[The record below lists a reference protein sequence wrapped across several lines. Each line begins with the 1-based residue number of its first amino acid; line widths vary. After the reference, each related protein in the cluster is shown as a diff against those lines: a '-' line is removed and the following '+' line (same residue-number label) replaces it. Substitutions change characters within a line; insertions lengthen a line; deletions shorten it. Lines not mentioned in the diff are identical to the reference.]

1 MLADL
6 SGWLGQVKRLVDT
19 AYERAMKILRDNEKE
34 LHMLAK
40 GLLDRETLTGAQI
53 KELLY
58 SAQSKLAPI
67 AAANAAAA
75 AAEDAPPKR

>member
-1 MLADL
+1 M
-6 SGWLGQVKRLVDT
+6 KRLVDT

-75 AAEDAPPKR
+75 AAEEAPPKR